1 MNLFTRPRRFGKTL
15 NMSMLQYFF
24 EEVRDEKGGKQPDF
38 ELAYSMLKRQIADEY
53 MRHKFILMDERLAEQ
68 KERYLQIMR
77 EQADRE
83 LYVDALQ
90 FLSNATKKAYTLKI
104 LLRIISFSR

>member
-24 EEVRDEKGGKQPDF
+24 EDVRDEKCGKHPDF

>member
-24 EEVRDEKGGKQPDF
+24 EDVRDENGGKQPDF